1 MPNQPKEEWPPV
13 IMVENVEQLQV
24 ALEEWESADLVG
36 LDTESNSFFAYK
48 DRLCLLQVSANGKD
62 WIVDPIAL
70 GDELKIINGF
80 LEDPEQTV
88 IFHAAEYDLMLIKA
102 DLGAEIKGLFDTQV
116 AMTLLGSKKTGL
128 AALLEDYYGVCVS
141 KKHQR
146 SDWGK
151 RPLSDGQLEYA
162 RTDTR
167 FLPDVYGKLMAKLE
181 TANMVAA
188 LEGDCRRQEQEI
200 LSPRVPNMEGWRKM
214 KQARGLDALAKA
226 RLRALFQWRETT
238 AQQRDVPVFR
248 VLANDALGELARRP
262 PKGMKDLADRKGVGW
277 KVAKRYGDPILKAL
291 RAVEGQEIQ
300 EKPQEKVDR
309 AERERRRIV
318 RENKESLKNW
328 RKKMAQSLDLPSE
341 RLMHRRHL
349 EELASKLPQT
359 SEELLR
365 TIPMND
371 WQRETLESSLLAV
384 LESLSVPQ

>member
-13 IMVENVEQLQV
+13 IMVENAEQLQV

-36 LDTESNSFFAYK
+36 LDTESNSFFAYT

-70 GDELKIINGF
+70 GEDLKMIKGF
-80 LEDPEQTV
+80 LEDPEQVV

-141 KKHQR
+141 KKYQR

-181 TANMVAA
+181 AANMVVA
-188 LEGDCRRQEQEI
+188 LEGDCLRQEQEI
-200 LSPRVPNMEGWRKM
+200 LSPRVPNMEGWRKL
-214 KQARGLDALAKA
+214 KQARGLDASAKA

-238 AQQRDVPVFR
+238 AQKRDVPVFR
-248 VLANDALGELARRP
+248 VLANDALGELARHP
-262 PKGMKDLADRKGVGW
+262 PKSMKDLADRKGVGW
-277 KVAKRYGDPILKAL
+277 KVAKRYGDPILNAL

-318 RENKESLKNW
+318 RENKEALKNW

-349 EELASKLPQT
+349 EELASKLPRT

-371 WQRETLESSLLAV
+371 WQRETLESSLLVV
-384 LESLSVPQ
+384 LENLPAPQ